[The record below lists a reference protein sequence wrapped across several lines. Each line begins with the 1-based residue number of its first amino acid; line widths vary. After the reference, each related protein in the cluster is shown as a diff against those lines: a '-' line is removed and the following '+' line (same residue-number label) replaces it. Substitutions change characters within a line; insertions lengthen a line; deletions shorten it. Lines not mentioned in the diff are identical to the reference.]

1 MNDYISRFRMPH
13 FQTLSGAVLE
23 GLDLED
29 DRIDD
34 LMDTPPDEA
43 LLVDMTDLDDVIVD
57 DALTTEDYDP
67 SDFGPPR
74 PYVNQQVTDY
84 LLNCDCTLSNK

>member
-1 MNDYISRFRMPH
+1 
-13 FQTLSGAVLE
+13 VLE

-29 DRIDD
+29 GRIDD
-34 LMDTPPDEA
+34 LMDTPSDEA
-43 LLVDMTDLDDVIVD
+43 LLVDMADLDDVVVD

-74 PYVNQQVTDY
+74 PYVNQQVT
-84 LLNCDCTLSNK
+84 TTSSQRTARAALSNT